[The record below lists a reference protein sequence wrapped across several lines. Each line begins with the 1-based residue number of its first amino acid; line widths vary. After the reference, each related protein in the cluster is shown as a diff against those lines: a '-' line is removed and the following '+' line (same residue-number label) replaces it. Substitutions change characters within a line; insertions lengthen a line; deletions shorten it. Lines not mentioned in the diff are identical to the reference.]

1 MAHYLGDMGAATGIP
16 VPNAAGA
23 FLPLD
28 PQTKASLLAQMP
40 FVSEQFG
47 DDMADLGDATPTG
60 KGRRNFRIGLG
71 VALGL
76 AMWFAYSKAMHG
88 KKGKR

>member
-1 MAHYLGDMGAATGIP
+1 MAHYLGAATP
-16 VPNAAGA
+16 LPNAGGQ

-28 PQTKASLLAQMP
+28 PQTKAQLLAQMP
-40 FVSEQFG
+40 FVSEAFG
-47 DDMADLGDATPTG
+47 EDMADLGDATPSG

-76 AMWFAYSKAMHG
+76 SVWFAYAQATKKKAG
-88 KKGKR
+88 RR